1 MKNRLLKY
9 ILSYL
14 GIGFA
19 LFILTVLIIATSG
32 YSPYERARTAETM
45 APILFWTM
53 IILLIY
59 FIYRYMKLSVERERE
74 ELSIEKIETIKKMYK
89 NNPLENNES
98 FSGKSIN
105 DLYKSQTEKS
115 VNDKFK

>member
-14 GIGFA
+14 GIGLA
-19 LFILTVLIIATSG
+19 LFILIVLIIATSG
-32 YSPYERARTAETM
+32 YSPYERARTAETIT
-45 APILFWTM
+45 PILFWTM

-59 FIYRYMKLSVERERE
+59 FLYRYMKLSVERERE
-74 ELSIEKIETIKKMYK
+74 ELSIEKFETIKKMY
-89 NNPLENNES
+89 NNPLENNGS
-98 FSGKSIN
+98 FSGKSVN